1 MCDKLGKLHKFN
13 KLKKFNKL
21 DKLDKPDKL
30 GKFTSS
36 PTKLNLYYHLL

>member
-21 DKLDKPDKL
+21 DKPDKL
-30 GKFTSS
+30 GKFTRS